1 MKNQLSVY
9 IIGFL
14 LLAPYMSYGQEQNPE
29 ADQELLRKDA
39 LRFFLDCNRCDIDYI
54 RREIPYVNYVRDVK
68 EAQLYTLMTTQRAGN
83 GGREY
88 TYLFEGQLDF
98 AGMNDTLAFLSMP
111 DDTYDQRR
119 ERQLKMLKI
128 GLMRYVAHTPLHS
141 EIDISHSRDLETQ
154 DVKDNWNNWVFE
166 LRFSPSFEGEE
177 TYRELSFFNSVTATK
192 ITEAWKFEFDFDH
205 RYNRKSY
212 SLEDTAYT
220 AFRESEDLEVLLV
233 KSLGGHWSAGGQV
246 NFVAATYNNLSFK
259 AEIIP
264 SLEYNIFP
272 YSESTRRQFRFLYGI
287 GYSFNQYID
296 TTIYDK
302 ISEGLYQQSL
312 KMGYE
317 VTQKWGSIDVSL
329 QAYNYLHDFS
339 KNRVEL
345 SGHMDFRI
353 IKGLSLGIRG
363 SVARVRDQLSLS
375 KSDLTEEEFLLRL
388 TEVATGY
395 YYYGGVELRYTFGSI
410 YNNIVN
416 PRFERYSYRR
426 F

>member
-1 MKNQLSVY
+1 MKILIY
-9 IIGFL
+9 IFCLVGLLFL
-14 LLAPYMSYGQEQNPE
+14 PYISSGQEESSEP
-29 ADQELLRKDA
+29 DQELMRKDA
-39 LRFFLDCNRCDIDYI
+39 VRFFLDCDFCDINYI

-68 EAQLYTLMTTQRAGN
+68 EAQVYTLLTTQRAGN

-88 TYLFEGQLDF
+88 TYSFEGQHEF
-98 AGMNDTLAFLSMP
+98 AGMNDTLIFLSMP
-111 DDTYDQRR
+111 DDTDDQRR
-119 ERQLKMLKI
+119 ERQLKMLKM
-128 GLMRYVAHTPLHS
+128 GLMRYVAHTPLYG
-141 EIDISHSRDLETQ
+141 EIDISHSKDLETQ
-154 DVKDNWNNWVFE
+154 DVKDRWNNWVFE

-177 TYRELSFFNSVTATK
+177 TYKELSFFNSVTATK
-192 ITEAWKFEFDFDH
+192 ITEEWKFDFDFDH

-212 SLEDTAYT
+212 SYDDTAYT
-220 AFRESEDLEVLLV
+220 AFRNEEDLEVLLV
-233 KSLGGHWSAGGQV
+233 KSLGEHWSAGSWV
-246 NFVAATYNNLSFK
+246 NVRSATFNNLSFK
-259 AEIIP
+259 ADIIP

-272 YSESTRRQFRFLYGI
+272 YSESTRRQLRFLYGI
-287 GYSFNQYID
+287 GYSLNQYND
-296 TTIYDK
+296 TTIYGK
-302 ISEGLYQQSL
+302 ISESLFQQSL

-317 VTQKWGSIDVSL
+317 VTQKWGSIDISL
-329 QAYNYLHDFS
+329 QAFNYLHDFS

-353 IKGLSLGIRG
+353 IKGLSLGLRG
-363 SVARVRDQLSLS
+363 SIARVRDQLSLS